1 MGFSP
6 PFKKIPTATG
16 GNIYTRFAFSVVR
29 PSLPLWQTL
38 FSLKGWTDSHCL
50 LGRSEAEAYVVAADV
65 RVTVEAVR
73 RPATLRKV
81 VAPATA
87 AAHAVRPC

>member
-50 LGRSEAEAYVVAADV
+50 LGRNKAEAHAVAAV
-65 RVTVEAVR
+65 VWGAAAAVR
-73 RPATLRKV
+73 RPAKPRIA
-81 VAPATA
+81 APATA
-87 AAHAVRPC
+87 AVHAERPI

>member
-50 LGRSEAEAYVVAADV
+50 LGRSEAEAHAGEAEARVVAVA
-65 RVTVEAVR
+65 ER
-73 RPATLRKV
+73 RPATLRIV
-81 VAPATA
+81 VPATA
-87 AAHAVRPC
+87 AVHAVPPI

>member
-50 LGRSEAEAYVVAADV
+50 LGRSEAEAHAVVAVV
-65 RVTVEAVR
+65 RVVGAAVR
-73 RPATLRKV
+73 RPAIPRIA
-81 VAPATA
+81 APATA
-87 AAHAVRPC
+87 AAHAARPI